1 MDIKEIIAKRAT
13 LWEEAKNFLD
23 THTDKDGKM
32 SAEDAATY
40 DKMEADIIEIGK
52 NIERH
57 ERAQD
62 AAKQLAQPTTKPLA
76 SAPMN
81 AAPQTKAGRDSKEYA
96 QAVLDFIR
104 TKGKK
109 VSNIMQEQVNADG
122 GYLVPAEWDSRLIQ
136 GLEEENVMRTL
147 GTTIT
152 TNGEHR
158 INIVASLPTAYWTA
172 EAATIQDSDAKIDQ
186 VQLDAHKLAILTK
199 VTNELLADNAYN
211 LEANLLDMFAR
222 RIANAEEDAFINGTG
237 TGQPTGLF
245 TTMLDPANA
254 AYVQATA
261 GASIAADD
269 IVDIVYKLARPYR
282 RNAAFLM
289 NDATLGLIRKF
300 KDGNNAYMW
309 QPTYTAGEPDRLVG
323 YPIYTSAY
331 APTIPAT
338 ASTDPILAFGDF
350 SYYNIGDRGTR
361 TLQVLNEL
369 YAGNG
374 MVGFLMTERVDGLLL
389 LPEAIRV
396 LTTQ

>member
-1 MDIKEIIAKRAT
+1 MIAKRAT

-40 DKMEADIIEIGK
+40 DKMEADIIELGK
-52 NIERH
+52 NIDRFQ
-57 ERAQD
+57 RAED
-62 AAKQLAQPTTKPLA
+62 AAKQLAQPTTKTIVT
-76 SAPMN
+76 APMN
-81 AAPQTKAGRDSKEYA
+81 DAPQTKAGRDSKEYSK
-96 QAVLDFIR
+96 AVLDFIR
-104 TKGKK
+104 SKGKK

-136 GLEEENVMRTL
+136 GLEEENVMRQL
-147 GTTIT
+147 GTTIS

-172 EAATIQDSDAKIDQ
+172 EAGTIQDSDAKIDQ

-338 ASTDPILAFGDF
+338 ASADPILAFGDF

>member
-1 MDIKEIIAKRAT
+1 MIAKRAT

-40 DKMEADIIEIGK
+40 DKMEADIIELGK
-52 NIERH
+52 NIDRFQ
-57 ERAQD
+57 RAED

-76 SAPMN
+76 AAPMN
-81 AAPQTKAGRDSKEYA
+81 DAPQAKAGRDSEEYA
-96 QAVLDFIR
+96 KAVLDFIR

-122 GYLVPAEWDSRLIQ
+122 GYLVPVEWDSRLIQ
-136 GLEEENVMRTL
+136 SLEEENVMRTL
-147 GTTIT
+147 GTAIT

-158 INIVASLPTAYWTA
+158 INIVASQPTAYWTA
-172 EAATIQDSDAKIDQ
+172 EAGTIQDSDAKIAQ
-186 VQLDAHKLAILTK
+186 VKLDAHKLTILTK

-211 LEANLLDMFAR
+211 LEAHLLDMFAR

-282 RNAAFLM
+282 KKAAFLM

-331 APTIPAT
+331 APTIPTTGANN
-338 ASTDPILAFGDF
+338 DPILAFGDF

-374 MVGFLMTERVDGLLL
+374 MVGFLMAERVDGLLL